1 MGLDQYAYIREN
13 TKEFY
18 WRKHSKLQ
26 EFMENVWYQEQGNN
40 EEFNCREL
48 ILTKKILEKLLKC
61 VETNTLPESEGG
73 FFYGHQFQDEAAE
86 ESKEEDIK
94 FCKEALQAIK
104 DGKQVIYSCWY

>member
-1 MGLDQYAYIREN
+1 MGNFEEASLKYKAGERSEEI
-13 TKEFY
+13 TKE
-18 WRKHSKLQ
+18 
-26 EFMENVWYQEQGNN
+26 
-40 EEFNCREL
+40 
-48 ILTKKILEKLLKC
+48 ILERLLKC

-104 DGKQVIYSCWY
+104 DGNQVIYSCWY

>member
-26 EFMENVWYQEQGNN
+26 EFMENIWYQEQGNN
-40 EEFNCREL
+40 TELNCQEL
-48 ILTKKILEKLLKC
+48 VLTKKILEKLLKC
-61 VETNTLPESEGG
+61 VETNTLPESEGR
-73 FFYGHQFQDEAAE
+73 FFYGEEIQDEVAKE
-86 ESKEEDIK
+86 YQEEDIK

-104 DGKQVIYSCWY
+104 DDKQVIYSCWY

>member
-40 EEFNCREL
+40 EEFNCKDL
-48 ILTKKILEKLLKC
+48 VLTKEILE
-61 VETNTLPESEGG
+61 
-73 FFYGHQFQDEAAE
+73 
-86 ESKEEDIK
+86 
-94 FCKEALQAIK
+94 
-104 DGKQVIYSCWY
+104 

>member
-1 MGLDQYAYIREN
+1 MGLDQYAYIRKN

-40 EEFNCREL
+40 EEFNCKEL

-61 VETNTLPESEGG
+61 VETNTLPESPGK
-73 FFYGHQFQDEAAE
+73 FFYGHQFQDDAAKV
-86 ESKEEDIK
+86 SQKADIK
-94 FCKEALQAIK
+94 FCKEALQAIE